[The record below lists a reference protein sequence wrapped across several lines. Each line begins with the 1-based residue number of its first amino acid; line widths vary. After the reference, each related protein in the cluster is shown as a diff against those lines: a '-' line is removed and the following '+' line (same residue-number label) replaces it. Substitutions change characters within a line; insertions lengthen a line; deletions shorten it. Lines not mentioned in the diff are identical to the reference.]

1 MDAKVSLSETV
12 EIPVKCFNL
21 ELYSVFSNIMEDRM
35 AALVHVAVGFAAK
48 PLSPKVP
55 VWVMIIAAEVLDI
68 FAILFGL
75 IGVEKAGNNPWTHG
89 LGNVTCVVHR
99 KWSSFH
105 LDIPELSNWNS
116 ARLSGL

>member
-1 MDAKVSLSETV
+1 
-12 EIPVKCFNL
+12 
-21 ELYSVFSNIMEDRM
+21 M

-89 LGNVTCVVHR
+89 LGMSLA
-99 KWSSFH
+99 WSIGSGA
-105 LDIPELSNWNS
+105 LSIWIFRNYRIGIVLGSLVFSHW
-116 ARLSGL
+116 AII